1 MIGLRRCVPPRLAP
15 GVRTEIRKSEED
27 EATKRTKNATH
38 ESHHK
43 EEQLRVSTRF
53 CTD

>member
-27 EATKRTKNATH
+27 EATKRTKNAAH
-38 ESHHK
+38 ESHK
-43 EEQLRVSTRF
+43 EEQLRVSTGF